1 MDNAIVFRVYS
12 GTTTAISIRIRVV
25 TDREASISEYTRN
38 GLVVS
43 GDSIDKIIAD
53 RLFTVLSSDRCN
65 RAADLYDLYVTL
77 SNTENYDIVNIVRF
91 LMSAHV
97 GAYHLLCDFD
107 SERFTEVFTSLW
119 DEFIPISCLTMSP
132 IKKPGLSVLI
142 DLIANFSLL
151 ILKEMRA

>member
-91 LMSAHV
+91 
-97 GAYHLLCDFD
+97 
-107 SERFTEVFTSLW
+107 
-119 DEFIPISCLTMSP
+119 
-132 IKKPGLSVLI
+132 
-142 DLIANFSLL
+142 
-151 ILKEMRA
+151 